1 MRIADTSDLWWKN
14 ALIYC
19 VDIETF
25 FDSNGDGTGD
35 IAGLAERV
43 DYLVE
48 LGVTCLWLMPFY
60 PTPDRDDGYDIIDFY
75 GVDHRLGSAGDLV
88 ELIRTAKSRGLRVIA
103 DLVVNHT
110 SDQHPWF
117 QASRASTDNEFRD
130 YYVWREDEPP
140 DTSDL
145 VVFTQEEKGVWTK
158 DEQTGHWYLHRFY
171 KHQPDLNIAN
181 PRVRDEIAKI
191 IGFWLQLGL
200 DGFRVDAV
208 PQLVTVG
215 LKDELESSEA
225 FTDPHGF
232 LRSLRRFMNRRN
244 GQSVLLGEVNLPYK
258 DQVSLFGD
266 GDSAE
271 LTLIFDFV
279 AMQQMYL
286 SLARSDAGPLATAL
300 KNRPSIPPEAQWATF
315 VRNHDELTLDQLS
328 ESEREEVFAAFGP
341 EKRMQVYGR
350 GLKRR
355 LPPMLQGDPD
365 RIKMVYSLLFSLP
378 GTPALYYGEEVG
390 MGEDLSAGGRMSVR
404 TPMQWTSGPNGGFS
418 SAPPEDLASAVVRG
432 DFGPRHVNV
441 ADAKHDPDSLL
452 NFTTKLA
459 RRYRECPELAWG
471 SFSVLDQPR
480 KEVLAHRCTWEGSSV
495 IAVHNFGPAKTN
507 VPLLLKDAG
516 PDTRLMDLL
525 GQEHLELNDDGGVQ
539 LELPGYGFR
548 WMRLLSRGEETNKLP
563 QVMTTVAS
571 AGKE

>member
-25 FDSNGDGTGD
+25 FDSDGDGTGD
-35 IAGLAERV
+35 IPGLAERV

-110 SDQHPWF
+110 SDRHPWF
-117 QASRASTDNEFRD
+117 QAARANTDNEFRD
-130 YYVWREDEPP
+130 YYIWREDEPP

-145 VVFTQEEKGVWTK
+145 VVFHSEEKGIWTQ
-158 DEQTGHWYLHRFY
+158 DEPTGHWYLHRFY
-171 KHQPDLNIAN
+171 KHQPDLNLSN
-181 PRVRDEIAKI
+181 PKVRDEIAKV

-215 LKDELESSEA
+215 LQDEIESSEG
-225 FTDPHGF
+225 FTAPHDF

-244 GQSVLLGEVNLPYK
+244 GQAVLLGEVNLPYK
-258 DQVSLFGD
+258 DQLKLFGD
-266 GDSAE
+266 RDSTE

-279 AMQQMYL
+279 AMQNMYL
-286 SLARSDAGPLATAL
+286 SLARADAGPLANAL
-300 KNRPSIPPEAQWATF
+300 KNRPEIPPEAQWATF

-328 ESEREEVFAAFGP
+328 ESERQEVFAAFGP
-341 EKRMQVYGR
+341 RKNMQVYGR

-355 LPPMLQGDPD
+355 LPPMLQGDLD
-365 RIKMVYSLLFSLP
+365 RTKMVYSLLFSLP
-378 GTPALYYGEEVG
+378 GTPALYYGEEIG
-390 MGEDLSAGGRMSVR
+390 MGEDLGADRRMAVR
-404 TPMQWTSGPNGGFS
+404 TPMQWTSGANGGFS
-418 SAPPEDLASAVVRG
+418 NAAPDKLASAVVGG
-432 DFGPRHVNV
+432 DYGPNQVNV
-441 ADAKHDPDSLL
+441 ADAKQDPDSLL
-452 NFTTKLA
+452 NFITMLA

-471 SFSVLDQPR
+471 SFSLLDQPR
-480 KEVLAHRCTWEGSSV
+480 REVLAHRCHWEGSSI
-495 IAVHNFGPAKTN
+495 IAVHNFGPDNAK
-507 VPLLLKDAG
+507 VPLTFKDAG
-516 PDTRLMDLL
+516 PQARLQDLL
-525 GQEHLELNDDGGVQ
+525 GADHLELDNDGGVQ
-539 LELPGYGFR
+539 LELSGYGFR
-548 WMRLLSRGEETNKLP
+548 WLRLLSRGEETHKLP
-563 QVMTTVAS
+563 QVMTTVAA
-571 AGKE
+571 AGEE